1 MKNKLTALVGL
12 IIAAILLIYMCVF
25 IVRYDE
31 VVVRTTFNKADAPEL
46 DKATGLVARKVDGSP
61 VNPGSVCYEPGLYFK
76 WPWPFQDIKRYPT
89 LLQVLDGQIEEQQTA
104 DRKSVI
110 IRMYVTWRI
119 EDPYSFFVSL
129 QSLDKAKDQ
138 LRPSMLNLKS
148 VVARYRFDQLVNT
161 DKSKLKLDEMEAEML
176 KEMQKSQL
184 SAQVSYGIKVENLG
198 ITRVVL
204 PQRVTTSVFERMRA
218 ERFVLAEKARAEGDA
233 QAAQIRTEAQS
244 TRSTILAFAELRATQ
259 LRAEGDQEAAKYY
272 TQFSKDQDFAVFL
285 RQVEALKAI
294 LANNTTFVLNS
305 EISPIDLF
313 KNEPGTAKQVKPA
326 PAK

>member
-1 MKNKLTALVGL
+1 MKNKLTAIVGL
-12 IIAAILLIYMCVF
+12 IIGAILLIYMCTF

-31 VVVRTTFNKADAPEL
+31 VVVRTTFNRADAPKL
-46 DKATGLVARKVDGSP
+46 NADGLLARNANGTP
-61 VNPGSVCYEPGLYFK
+61 ENPGSVCYEPGLYFK

-89 LLQVLDGQIEEQQTA
+89 LLQVMDGQIEEQQTA

-110 IRMYVTWRI
+110 IKMYITWRI

-129 QSLDKAKDQ
+129 QSLDRAKDQ
-138 LRPSMLNLKS
+138 LRTPMLNLKA
-148 VVARYRFDQLVNT
+148 VVARYRFDQIVNT
-161 DKSKLKLDEMEAEML
+161 DTSKLKLEEMEAEML
-176 KEMQKSQL
+176 KEIQKSQA
-184 SAQVSYGIKVENLG
+184 SAKVSYGIKVENLG
-198 ITRVVL
+198 VTRVVL
-204 PQRVTTSVFERMRA
+204 PQRVTSSVFERMRA

-233 QAAQIRTEAQS
+233 QASQIRTEALS

-272 TQFSKDQDFAVFL
+272 AQFSKDQDFAVFL

-305 EISPIDLF
+305 EISPLTLF
-313 KNEPGTAKQVKPA
+313 KTEPGTDKQGAKPA